1 MCSPFFPIKRISV
14 LFVENINKLVYIAM
28 KSCRSLSGIFF
39 LVLEIIS
46 LEIALIRSQGALCM
60 KHLILQQFWDSI
72 PQEKLKHVRR
82 KLPYYL
88 KKLTEERGNIG
99 NMPRGF
105 YARRIRGTI
114 DKYKFRIAND
124 DRILFIY
131 ADDIKGV
138 RAENKC
144 GIVLLA
150 YCSHDEQIRTGRSM
164 VITGEEEFTEYDFE
178 IQSYTEDTETTDF
191 CAIEVRYASLNLAL
205 DHTRAYQVED
215 QDLARMAEEGVK
227 DWQYYL
233 NNDQYNCVQIHDRP
247 IFLSGGAGT
256 GKSTIGLHKLFA
268 LSKNKDAKLAYFT
281 YTKTLKNDFEKMY
294 HTYQQDYCKSNPDG
308 EMATIEFHSL
318 TEFCCVTLEKKVS
331 NLVGYSKFERRFC
344 RENWPLFVNFF
355 VDKVDIW
362 QEIRGLIKGYM
373 GRYWLRNEVFENS
386 KKKLKAL
393 TLDLLVAHNFI
404 RIIGQDRYMILEKF
418 EKIFR
423 DADNESMVVA
433 SFMTEELDKKI
444 IISDITRIKRQVTD
458 GQFRA
463 PLMAKEV
470 YLGLEDDDCIFSKE
484 ERLQIYGIAEKY
496 QEWLEKEKKFD
507 ENDLARQIL
516 TMERIGRLKNS
527 YDYIMVDEVQDLS
540 ELQIYLLLSLKR
552 DNGNFND
559 FFFSGDIHQM
569 INPTYFSFSRLRM
582 PFHYQHAEKELQL
595 LEKNYRS
602 QEHIVNLSNKMGELC
617 KNYIGA
623 KDNFSAIALQKPG
636 NLPFLL
642 LPSVENRQELFSIV
656 QQKDR
661 KYTIIVVPSEEEKK
675 RIKVQMGTEER
686 VFTVQEIKGL
696 EYDYVVCVNM
706 LTPFLNEW
714 QDIMAG
720 KGKKNAKYRYYF
732 NIFYVAI
739 TRAKE
744 NLCIYEE
751 DHEHPLLKH
760 IGDFLQPVDKFD
772 STIMQ
777 LTRRASRHE
786 VLNDARN
793 QERLGKYVQA
803 IQGYGEVDDQRSIL
817 RCEGY
822 ILREDGLYFEAVKSF
837 LTAGEKE
844 EAWDLAEEVEND
856 KLRLIVL
863 FQIMTNPEDM
873 ETMFGKPLEILHQI
887 ISSEIA
893 DDEFMELVNNK
904 YLGPKFLEYEKKCN
918 DCLHGIEIV
927 KKEFSFDE

>member
-1 MCSPFFPIKRISV
+1 
-14 LFVENINKLVYIAM
+14 
-28 KSCRSLSGIFF
+28 
-39 LVLEIIS
+39 
-46 LEIALIRSQGALCM
+46 M

-88 KKLTEERGNIG
+88 KKLTDERGNIG

-105 YARRIRGTI
+105 YARRIKGTE

-131 ADDIKGV
+131 ADDMKGM
-138 RAENKC
+138 RIENKY

-150 YCSHDEQIRTGRSM
+150 YCSHDNQIRKGRSM
-164 VITGEEEFTEYDFE
+164 NVTGQEEFHEYDFE
-178 IQSYTEDTETTDF
+178 LRSYTEETETTVF
-191 CAIEVRYASLNLAL
+191 AAVESQYAALNLVI

-233 NNDQYNCVQIHDRP
+233 NNEQYHCVQINDRP

-268 LSKNKDAKLAYFT
+268 LSKNKDAKLVYFT
-281 YTKTLKNDFEKMY
+281 YTKGLKNDFEKLYM
-294 HTYQQDYCKSNPDG
+294 TYQEDYSKSNLQG
-308 EMATIEFHSL
+308 AMASIEFHSFI
-318 TEFCCVTLEKKVS
+318 EFCCTTVGKKISDLVT
-331 NLVGYSKFERRFC
+331 YPKFEQGFC
-344 RENWPLFVNFF
+344 KENWPLFINFF
-355 VDKVDIW
+355 IDKVDIW

-373 GRYWLRNEVFENS
+373 GRYWLRNEIFENTKNKFKS
-386 KKKLKAL
+386 VTVEFLM
-393 TLDLLVAHNFI
+393 AHGFI
-404 RIIGQDRYMILEKF
+404 KMIEKDRYMILEKF
-418 EKIFR
+418 EKILR
-423 DADNESMVVA
+423 DAHHESMMFA
-433 SFMTEELDKKI
+433 ALFTEEIDKKTI
-444 IISDITRIKRQVTD
+444 LTDLAKIKRQVMD
-458 GQFRA
+458 GQFSA
-463 PLMAKEV
+463 PLLPKET
-470 YLGLEDDDCIFSKE
+470 YLGLDDDDCIFNKE

-507 ENDLARQIL
+507 ENDAARQML
-516 TMERIGRLKNS
+516 LLAKIGRLKKN
-527 YDYIMVDEVQDLS
+527 YDYVMVDEVQDLS

-552 DNGNFND
+552 DNGNHND

-602 QEHIVNLSNKMGELC
+602 QEHIVRLSNKMGELC

-623 KDNFSAIALQKPG
+623 KDNFSGIPLQKPG
-636 NLPFLL
+636 NLPFWL
-642 LPSVENRQELFSIV
+642 LPSEENQQQLLAEV
-656 QQKDR
+656 QKKDR

-675 RIKVQMGTEER
+675 RIKGQIGTAER
-686 VFTVQEIKGL
+686 VFTVQEVKGL

-714 QDIMAG
+714 QDIMSG

-751 DHEHPLLKH
+751 AGEHPLLQD
-760 IGDFLQPVDKFD
+760 IADFLQPVAKFD
-772 STIMQ
+772 ANVMQ
-777 LTRRASRHE
+777 LARRATRYE

-793 QERLGKYVQA
+793 QERLGKYAQA
-803 IQGYGEVDDQRSIL
+803 IQGYGEIDDQRGIL

-822 ILREDGLYFEAVKSF
+822 MLRDEGLYFDAVKK
-837 LTAGEKE
+837 LIAADEKE
-844 EAWDLAEEVEND
+844 EAWNLAEEVEND

-863 FQIMTNPEDM
+863 FQMMTKPEEM
-873 ETMFGKPLEILHQI
+873 EIMFGKPITILHQI
-887 ISSEIA
+887 ISNEA
-893 DDEFMELVNNK
+893 RDDEFMALVNGK
-904 YLGPKFLEYEKKCN
+904 YLGPKFLDYEKKCK
-918 DCLHGIEIV
+918 DCLQGIEIV
-927 KKEFSFDE
+927 KKEFTFDE

>member
-1 MCSPFFPIKRISV
+1 
-14 LFVENINKLVYIAM
+14 
-28 KSCRSLSGIFF
+28 
-39 LVLEIIS
+39 
-46 LEIALIRSQGALCM
+46 M

-72 PQEKLKHVRR
+72 PQEKLKHVRS

-105 YARRIRGTI
+105 YARRIKGTN

-131 ADDIKGV
+131 ADDIKGI
-138 RAENKC
+138 RIENKR
-144 GIVLLA
+144 GIILLA
-150 YCSHDEQIRTGRSM
+150 YCSHDEQIRKGRSM
-164 VITGEEEFTEYDFE
+164 VVTGQEEFAEYDFE
-178 IQSYTEDTETTDF
+178 IKNYTETTETIVF
-191 CAIEVRYASLNLAL
+191 CAMEKQYATLNLAI
-205 DHTRAYQVED
+205 DYTRAYQVEER
-215 QDLARMAEEGVK
+215 DLARMAEEGVK

-233 NNDQYNCVQIHDRP
+233 NNEQYNCVQIHDRP

-294 HTYQQDYCKSNPDG
+294 HAYQQDYCKNNPNV
-308 EMATIEFHSL
+308 AVAKVEFHSL
-318 TEFCCVTLEKKVS
+318 TEFCCTTLGKKIS
-331 NLVGYSKFERRFC
+331 GLVGYPKFEQGFC
-344 RENWPLFVNFF
+344 KGNWPLFVQLL
-355 VDKVDIW
+355 VHKVDIW

-373 GRYWLRNEVFENS
+373 GRYWLRTEVFENS
-386 KKKLKAL
+386 KKKLKPL
-393 TLDLLVAHNFI
+393 TLDFLAAHDFI
-404 RIIGQDRYMILEKF
+404 RAIGQDCYMILEKF

-423 DADNESMVVA
+423 DTHNESILIA

-444 IISDITRIKRQVTD
+444 IMSDISKIKRQVMD

-463 PLMAKEV
+463 PLMAKTV
-470 YLGLEDDDCIFSKE
+470 YLGLEDDACIFNKE

-516 TMERIGRLKNS
+516 IMEGMGRLKNS

-540 ELQIYLLLSLKR
+540 ELQIYLLLALKR
-552 DNGNFND
+552 NNGNFND

-602 QEHIVNLSNKMGELC
+602 QERIVRLSNKMGELC

-623 KDNFSAIALQKPG
+623 KDNFSGIPLQKPG
-636 NLPFLL
+636 NLPFWL
-642 LPSVENRQELFSIV
+642 LPSVENKQKLFSAV

-675 RIKVQMGTEER
+675 RIKGQMGTEER

-714 QDIMAG
+714 QDIMSG

-744 NLCIYEE
+744 NLCIYE
-751 DHEHPLLKH
+751 DDCEHPLFKD
-760 IGDFLQPVDKFD
+760 IGEFLQPVAQFD
-772 STIMQ
+772 STVMQ

-793 QERLGKYVQA
+793 QERLGKYAQA
-803 IQGYGEVDDQRSIL
+803 IQGYSEIDDQRSIL

-822 ILREDGLYFEAVKSF
+822 ILKEEGLYFPAVEKF
-837 LTAGEKE
+837 LLAEEKE
-844 EAWDLAEEVEND
+844 EAWDLAEEIEND

-863 FQIMTNPEDM
+863 FQIMTNPVDM
-873 ETMFGKPLEILHQI
+873 ETMFGKPLAILHQI

-893 DDEFMELVNNK
+893 DSEFMELVNNK
-904 YLGPKFLEYEKKCN
+904 YLGPKFFEYEKKCN

-927 KKEFSFDE
+927 KKEFSFNE